1 MLARSFAYTGTGDN
15 GKQGVCA
22 AIICTATPVRQQPL
36 HFMGFGCIVFSSS
49 DAFPVRIHC
58 PVDEREMKTHSM
70 LSIETPHRVVVVKR
84 MAWCT
89 PKPPPPHADSSYAY
103 IIELRTIL
111 LLGYVESCV

>member
-22 AIICTATPVRQQPL
+22 AIICTATPVRQQP
-36 HFMGFGCIVFSSS
+36 
-49 DAFPVRIHC
+49 C